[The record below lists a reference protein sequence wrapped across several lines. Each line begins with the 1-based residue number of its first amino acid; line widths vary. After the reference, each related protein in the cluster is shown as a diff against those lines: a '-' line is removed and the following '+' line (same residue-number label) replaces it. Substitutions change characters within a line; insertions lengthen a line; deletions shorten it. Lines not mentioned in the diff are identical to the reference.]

1 MLLSTIANGNACI
14 EGADLP
20 STEKARFCTRCRE
33 FLPLVLFIEND
44 CAEGTVATV
53 CKRHNENERNNHVR
67 WCRDCDAFIDLA
79 LFQKTNVHFLCRKHK
94 YERAKRSLNKQTKT
108 PLLGRSMTTS
118 VEKRTKSPMPLLCA
132 QASLNTHT
140 NSPLPGVSVPKLL
153 KKRPVCP
160 LQALIVSQLSL
171 CRMDCKIFKRGPTTL
186 KTLDLRN
193 LLRHTTL
200 EERPLCVL
208 VPVDP
213 RQITTIDNV
222 VVVTREKRK
231 ELMQCFKCGK
241 IKAYKRNAQA
251 EMAKMPPQD
260 EESPDE
266 DV

>member
-1 MLLSTIANGNACI
+1 MLLVGISNAENGGSDLDGMTLST
-14 EGADLP
+14 
-20 STEKARFCTRCRE
+20 TEKARFCTRCRE
-33 FLPLVLFIEND
+33 FLPLTYFKDPDYAGEK
-44 CAEGTVATV
+44 VATV
-53 CKRHNENERNNHVR
+53 CKGHNENEQNNQVR
-67 WCRDCDAFIDLA
+67 WCRDCDAFIDIA
-79 LFQKTNVHFLCRKHK
+79 LFQKTRVHFLCRKHK
-94 YERAKRSLNKQTKT
+94 YERAKRALKKQTK
-108 PLLGRSMTTS
+108 
-118 VEKRTKSPMPLLCA
+118 
-132 QASLNTHT
+132 N
-140 NSPLPGVSVPKLL
+140 PLPEAPVKKMP
-153 KKRPVCP
+153 KKRAACP

-186 KTLDLRN
+186 KTVDLRN

-241 IKAYKRNAQA
+241 IKAYKRIAQV
-251 EMAKMPPQD
+251 EMARMPAQD

-266 DV
+266 DL